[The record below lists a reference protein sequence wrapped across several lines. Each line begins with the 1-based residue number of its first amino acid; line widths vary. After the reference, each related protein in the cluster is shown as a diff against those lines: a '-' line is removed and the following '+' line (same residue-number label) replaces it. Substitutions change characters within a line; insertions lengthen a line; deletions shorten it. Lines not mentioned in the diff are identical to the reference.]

1 MSTAAPQP
9 ARTSR
14 LRPPWRAFRRLRPSW
29 RAVRRSRP
37 SWRAFRQWRRA
48 RPFWGGLL
56 TLLAGLEIFGTTQM
70 SLGGLTVQMGPTGFL
85 SWLIPT
91 ILVTCGLLIWFSAHQ
106 RIFYAVVAA
115 VTAIFAL
122 IGVNLGGFF
131 VGMLLGIVGSALA
144 FAWTRDPRPPD
155 QHGSEPA
162 DGSPDQH
169 GSEPADGSPDQHG
182 SEPADGS
189 PDQHRAAGSPDPRV
203 LPVLLGLAGLTA
215 VTALAAPAPA
225 QGSWANG
232 LFTSA
237 LPAGCP
243 TPAPSS
249 AEPGRPLPSPTDS
262 PRPTPTGTLGQT
274 PTGAR
279 DPSPTGPPSSRPS
292 PTAPPSDPPATPSPR
307 PTGAGCP
314 GPAPRPTED
323 TETGEP
329 LPRISPDAEQ
339 PVVNV
344 VPSKLTGS
352 KVTMTKLRFEGI
364 VDLPT
369 AEGTLKTL
377 KFSMV
382 KAVTDDFLLRVPGP
396 ADRTMRFA
404 TNELTIRGS
413 VDFYTTRFAGRFLGI
428 KIVLTPDLPLPDG
441 IPLPVPIPISFTD
454 PEIDLAFVTSDTLTA
469 KPQLRLALD

>member
-1 MSTAAPQP
+1 MSTAEPQP

-14 LRPPWRAFRRLRPSW
+14 LRPSWRAFRRL
-29 RAVRRSRP
+29 RP

-91 ILVTCGLLIWFSAHQ
+91 ILVTCGLLIWFSVHQ
-106 RIFYAVVAA
+106 RVFYAVVAA

-155 QHGSEPA
+155 QHGSEPV

-169 GSEPADGSPDQHG
+169 GSESADGSPDQHG
-182 SEPADGS
+182 
-189 PDQHRAAGSPDPRV
+189 AAGSPDPRV

-215 VTALAAPAPA
+215 VTALVTPAPA

-232 LFTSA
+232 LSTSA
-237 LPAGCP
+237 VPAVCP
-243 TPAPSS
+243 TPPPSS
-249 AEPGRPLPSPTDS
+249 AEPGRPLPSPTEA

-274 PTGAR
+274 PTGAL

-307 PTGAGCP
+307 PTGTGCP

-339 PVVNV
+339 PVVNA

-396 ADRTMRFA
+396 ADRTTRFA

-413 VDFYTTRFAGRFLGI
+413 VDFYTTRFTGRFLGI

>member
-91 ILVTCGLLIWFSAHQ
+91 ILVTCGLLIWFSARQ

-155 QHGSEPA
+155 QRGSEPA

-169 GSEPADGSPDQHG
+169 G
-182 SEPADGS
+182 
-189 PDQHRAAGSPDPRV
+189 AAGSPDPRV

-215 VTALAAPAPA
+215 VTALASPAPA

-232 LFTSA
+232 LSTSA

-262 PRPTPTGTLGQT
+262 PRPTPTGTLGQTPTGTLGQT

>member
-14 LRPPWRAFRRLRPSW
+14 LRPPW

-91 ILVTCGLLIWFSAHQ
+91 ILVTCGLLIWFSARQ

-169 GSEPADGSPDQHG
+169 GSEPADGSPDQH
-182 SEPADGS
+182 
-189 PDQHRAAGSPDPRV
+189 RAAGSPDPRV

-215 VTALAAPAPA
+215 VTALATPAPA
-225 QGSWANG
+225 QGSWVNG

-249 AEPGRPLPSPTDS
+249 AEPGRPLPPPTDS

-314 GPAPRPTED
+314 GPAPRPTEDTED

>member
-14 LRPPWRAFRRLRPSW
+14 LRPPWRAVRRLRPSW

-169 GSEPADGSPDQHG
+169 
-182 SEPADGS
+182 
-189 PDQHRAAGSPDPRV
+189 RAAGSPDPRV

-215 VTALAAPAPA
+215 VTALATPAPA

-249 AEPGRPLPSPTDS
+249 AEPGRPLPPPTDS
-262 PRPTPTGTLGQT
+262 PRPTPTGTLGQTPTGTLDQT

-314 GPAPRPTED
+314 GPALRPTED

>member
-169 GSEPADGSPDQHG
+169 GSEPADGSPDQH
-182 SEPADGS
+182 
-189 PDQHRAAGSPDPRV
+189 RAAGSPDPRV

-225 QGSWANG
+225 QSSWANG
-232 LFTSA
+232 LSTSA

-249 AEPGRPLPSPTDS
+249 TEPGRPLSSPTDS

>member
-14 LRPPWRAFRRLRPSW
+14 LRPPWRAVRRLRPSW

-91 ILVTCGLLIWFSAHQ
+91 ILVTCGLLIWFSARQ

-162 DGSPDQH
+162 DGP
-169 GSEPADGSPDQHG
+169 
-182 SEPADGS
+182 

-215 VTALAAPAPA
+215 VTALATPAPA

-232 LFTSA
+232 LSTSA

-262 PRPTPTGTLGQT
+262 PRPTPTGTLGQTPTGTLGQT